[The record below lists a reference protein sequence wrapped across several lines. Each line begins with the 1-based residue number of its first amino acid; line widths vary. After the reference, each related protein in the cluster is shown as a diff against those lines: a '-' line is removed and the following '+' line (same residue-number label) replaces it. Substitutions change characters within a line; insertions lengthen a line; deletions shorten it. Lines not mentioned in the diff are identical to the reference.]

1 MAAVHPQ
8 RAALHENP
16 QDPAVWEARHR
27 LLAHGTAS
35 LWQLTGDLLS
45 LAADPDL
52 LAARELQRD
61 RPTLAALGRERGISA
76 EAVRRRVVR
85 DMSLVRDRLAS
96 DRFRIIAWTAGLLR
110 ADLGQVALVEGDAVR
125 RWVRRLGASQFEF
138 MRWIAGYVHSGDL
151 LLGDHGTRAGL
162 QSIIDDAVG
171 SRWVLKLEDLTDA
184 LAGIRDPEA
193 LLAFMVGTGAWRD
206 IGEGWLVRWDGPLE
220 VKAERVLRLV
230 GRPMTPAELVEAIGN
245 GSVASIK
252 NLRNPEMVRIDKHFR
267 IALREWGH
275 EKYEGIANQIIKR
288 IERGGGVASRATII
302 EEFTTSFGVSESSV
316 KTYLALPIFDIDG
329 DSVRFTRVPAF
340 NPKPPATIAGAVR
353 TWAGWGERLAV
364 AEENLRGYSF
374 KVNRHIAWANG
385 IRPNDSLL
393 VPLNGSPSQRVSVIW
408 RTTNPTGKVEV
419 GRARKWLV
427 ERGIGPGAEILICMA
442 ANGVTMGAAEQGIER
457 LELAA
462 PPAERAA

>member
-8 RAALHENP
+8 STVLHENP
-16 QDPAVWEARHR
+16 KNPTGGEARPRR
-27 LLAHGTAS
+27 LGRQTAS
-35 LWQLTGDLLS
+35 LSQLTGELLS
-45 LAADPDL
+45 LVAHPDL
-52 LAARELQRD
+52 WAARELRRD
-61 RPTLAALGRERGISA
+61 RPTLARLGRERGISA
-76 EAVRRRVVR
+76 EAVRMRVVR
-85 DMSLVRDRLAS
+85 DTSLVRDRLAS
-96 DRFRIIAWTAGLLR
+96 DRFRIIGWTAGLLR
-110 ADLGQVALVEGDAVR
+110 ADLGQVALVEGDTVQ

-184 LAGIRDPEA
+184 VAGIRDPDA

-206 IGEGWLVRWDGPLE
+206 IGEGWLVRWDGRLE

-245 GSVASIK
+245 GSVTSIK

-288 IERGGGVASRATII
+288 IERGGGVASRASII
-302 EEFTTSFGVSESSV
+302 EDFITDFGVSESSV

-340 NPKPPATIAGAVR
+340 TPKPPATIAGAVR
-353 TWAGWGERLAV
+353 TRAGWWERLAV
-364 AEENLRGYSF
+364 REENLRGYSF
-374 KVNRHIAWANG
+374 KGNRHIAWANG

-408 RTTNPTGKVEV
+408 RTTNPAGKVEV

-427 ERGIGPGAEILICMA
+427 ERGIGPGAEILLCMA
-442 ANGVTMGAAEQGIER
+442 ANGVTMYAAEHGIER
-457 LELAA
+457 LEISA

>member
-1 MAAVHPQ
+1 MAAVEPQ
-8 RAALHENP
+8 RAVLHENP
-16 QDPAVWEARHR
+16 QDSTVGEARHR
-27 LLAHGTAS
+27 LPAHETAS
-35 LWQLTGDLLS
+35 LSQLTGELLS
-45 LAADPDL
+45 LVGDPDL

-61 RPTLAALGRERGISA
+61 RPTLATLGRERGVTA

-85 DMSLVRDRLAS
+85 DTSLVRDRLAS

-110 ADLGQVALVEGDAVR
+110 GDLGQVALVEGDVVR

-138 MRWIAGYVHSGDL
+138 MRWIAGYVYSGDL

-171 SRWVLKLEDLTDA
+171 SRWVLKLEDLSDA
-184 LAGIRDPEA
+184 VAGIRDPDA
-193 LLAFMVGTGAWRD
+193 LLVFMVGTGAWRD
-206 IGEGWLVRWDGPLE
+206 IGEGWLVRWDGRLE

-245 GSVASIK
+245 GSVTSIK

-288 IERGGGVASRATII
+288 IERGGGVASRASII
-302 EEFTTSFGVSESSV
+302 EDFITNFGVSESSV
-316 KTYLALPIFDIDG
+316 KTYLALPIFDIAG
-329 DSVRFTRVPAF
+329 DSVRYTRDPIFT
-340 NPKPPATIAGAVR
+340 PKPPEAIAGAVR
-353 TWAGWGERLAV
+353 TRTGWGERLAV
-364 AEENLRGYSF
+364 TEENLRGYSF
-374 KVNRHIAWANG
+374 RANAHIAWANG

-408 RTTNPTGKVEV
+408 RTTNPAGNVEV
-419 GRARKWLV
+419 GRARKWLL
-427 ERGIGPGAEILICMA
+427 EHGIGPGAEILLCMA
-442 ANGVTMGAAEQGIER
+442 ANGVTMGAAEHGSER
-457 LELAA
+457 LEIPA
-462 PPAERAA
+462 PPMEQAA